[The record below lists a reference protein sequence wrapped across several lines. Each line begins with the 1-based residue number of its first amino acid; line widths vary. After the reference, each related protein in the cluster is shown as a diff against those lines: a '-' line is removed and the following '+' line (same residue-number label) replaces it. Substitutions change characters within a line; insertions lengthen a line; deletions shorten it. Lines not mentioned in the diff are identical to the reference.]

1 MKKIMG
7 TELDSLQNAEDNVS
21 KDLNSNTS
29 TNENLDNLNYVRES
43 NNDKECTISEEEYE
57 TFPLEKLID
66 KFQELINKFPIHKIG
81 EPVNIIKE
89 IFLKKYEEEEKDR
102 KEKFILA
109 GGDELNYQPNTI
121 LKSRFNS
128 IYNDYKTTLNS
139 FYKDQEKIEQV
150 NLDKRLE
157 IIENLKDLYTQPI
170 ESIGTFFR
178 KFKSIK
184 EEWHNAGRISKL
196 KAGDTFKTYFH
207 HLENVHEFIRMN
219 KELEELNYA
228 HNLEQRN
235 AIINRAKE
243 LVTEPSIQKAL
254 NELQYLHKLWKE
266 QAEPVSEEFRESTW
280 IEFKDI
286 TQIIH
291 NRKSELFEKIKLEQE
306 SNLKIKQSIIKEL
319 EKIISNDSNNL
330 TFWNNN
336 ATKIEELREN
346 FFSTGRV
353 PKENSTEIWQQFK
366 KIIQEINHKKNIF
379 YRNLKKV
386 QQENLLKKNEL
397 LEIAM
402 ANKDIEDWETGLNL
416 FKKIQEDWKKIGHVP
431 RKNSDQIWKD
441 FRENCNY
448 FFERYK
454 QRNIKVNEE
463 WIENLEK
470 KKLLLNELNELNN
483 NTDSENI
490 LSKINEFSI
499 KWNSIGK
506 VPKENININSE
517 FNQTVKSIIKKFDI
531 EKNKVDEMFLNI
543 KIEEYKNTNNSKQFD
558 DNLKSLKKEIQDL
571 EQEVVQLENN
581 LSFFSNAKAD
591 NPLLKNVLG
600 NINSKKDKIKELKL
614 VYTKLLHTNPE
625 DN

>member
-57 TFPLEKLID
+57 TFPLEKLIE

-243 LVTEPSIQKAL
+243 LITEPSIQKAL

-280 IEFKDI
+280 IEFKEI

-291 NRKSELFEKIKLEQE
+291 NRKSELFEKLKLEQE

-319 EKIISNDSNNL
+319 EKINSNDSNNL

-336 ATKIEELREN
+336 AKKIEELREN

-353 PKENSTEIWQQFK
+353 PKEYSTEIWQQFK

-431 RKNSDQIWKD
+431 RKNSDQIWND

-490 LSKINEFSI
+490 LSKINDFSI

-517 FNQTVKSIIKKFDI
+517 FNKTIKSIIKKFDI

-543 KIEEYKNTNNSKQFD
+543 KIEEYKNINNSKQFD

-581 LSFFSNAKAD
+581 LSFFLNAKTD

>member
-57 TFPLEKLID
+57 TFPLEKLIE

-243 LVTEPSIQKAL
+243 LVAEPSIQKAL

-280 IEFKDI
+280 IEFKEI

-306 SNLKIKQSIIKEL
+306 SNLKVKLSIIKEL
-319 EKIISNDSNNL
+319 ETIISTDSNSL
-330 TFWNNN
+330 TFWNNS
-336 ATKIEELREN
+336 AKKIEELREN

-397 LEIAM
+397 LEIAK

-470 KKLLLNELNELNN
+470 KKLLLNELNELNHN
-483 NTDSENI
+483 SDSENI

-506 VPKENININSE
+506 VPRENININSE

-558 DNLKSLKKEIQDL
+558 ENLKSLKKEIQDL

-581 LSFFSNAKAD
+581 LSFFSNAKTD

-600 NINSKKDKIKELKL
+600 NINSKKDKIKELRL

>member
-1 MKKIMG
+1 MG

-57 TFPLEKLID
+57 TFPLEKLIE

-139 FYKDQEKIEQV
+139 FYQDQEKIEQV

-280 IEFKDI
+280 IEFKEI

-306 SNLKIKQSIIKEL
+306 SNLKVKLSIIKEL
-319 EKIISNDSNNL
+319 ETIISNDSNSL
-330 TFWNNN
+330 TFWNNS
-336 ATKIEELREN
+336 AKKIEELREN

-353 PKENSTEIWQQFK
+353 PKEYSTEIWQQFK

-431 RKNSDQIWKD
+431 RKNSDQIWND

-490 LSKINEFSI
+490 LSKINDFSI

-517 FNQTVKSIIKKFDI
+517 FNKTIKSIIKKFDI

-543 KIEEYKNTNNSKQFD
+543 KIEEYKNINNSKQFD

-581 LSFFSNAKAD
+581 LSFFSNAKTD

-600 NINSKKDKIKELKL
+600 NINSKKDKIKELRL

>member
-1 MKKIMG
+1 MG

-57 TFPLEKLID
+57 TFPLEKLIE

-243 LVTEPSIQKAL
+243 LVAEPSIQKAL

-280 IEFKDI
+280 IEFKEI

-291 NRKSELFEKIKLEQE
+291 NRKSELFEKLKLEQE

-319 EKIISNDSNNL
+319 EKINSNDSNNL

-336 ATKIEELREN
+336 AKKIEELREN

-353 PKENSTEIWQQFK
+353 HKEYSTEIWQQFK

-470 KKLLLNELNELNN
+470 KKLLLNELNDLNHN
-483 NTDSENI
+483 SDSENI

-543 KIEEYKNTNNSKQFD
+543 KIEEYKNINSSKQFD
-558 DNLKSLKKEIQDL
+558 ENLKSLKKEIQDL

-581 LSFFSNAKAD
+581 LSFFSNAKTD

-600 NINSKKDKIKELKL
+600 NINSKKDKIKELRL